1 MTHSQILRFLIPLC
15 LVSCN
20 SPQIEKEFPT
30 NEEQVAI
37 GFKASFYQSRAIA
50 TLTEVQSNGF
60 AVWGGYDGNNLF
72 DYDNDGN
79 PVKVTYNSSTQE
91 WGYGT
96 SKYWELDKQY
106 TFFATYPYDKYNG
119 SVTNENGTYMVTI
132 ETPED
137 ADTDY
142 LTASA
147 YADPNS
153 ANFNPEVA
161 LQFTHLMTRVNIKV
175 AQDFTTNEND
185 DFTVTKVTLTGI
197 KPNGNYQ
204 VTNAGTTSTGT
215 WIMENATTSFERT
228 FSETEQKTIRNQTDQ
243 ILSVWGENGLL
254 LIPQAITSASVKVRI
269 DYLFSMYQSEEEPKE
284 SSVEAYLPASADLW
298 QSGKIITYSTIIS
311 NENNISFLA
320 PTVEPW
326 GTPQSGGTIIIK

>member
-1 MTHSQILRFLIPLC
+1 MLCVITACSSSSVENIPTQEE
-15 LVSCN
+15 
-20 SPQIEKEFPT
+20 PQT
-30 NEEQVAI
+30 AI
-37 GFKASFYQSRAIA
+37 GFNAKVNSRALA
-50 TLTEVQSNGF
+50 DMDAVQSNGF
-60 AVWGGYDGNNLF
+60 AVWGGYDGANVF
-72 DYDNDGN
+72 SATHVTMDG
-79 PVKVTYNSSTQE
+79 T
-91 WGYGT
+91 WGYET
-96 SKYWELDKQY
+96 AKYWVLNKEY
-106 TFFATYPYDKYNG
+106 TFFATYPHTA
-119 SVTNENGTYMVTI
+119 SVTATNGTYKLDV
-132 ETPED
+132 ETPAA
-137 ADTDY
+137 ADLDI

-147 YADPNS
+147 YTDTNVS
-153 ANFNPEVA
+153 NFNPEVA
-161 LQFTHLMTRVNIKV
+161 LQFTHLMTRVNIKI
-175 AQDFTTNEND
+175 AQDFNTNKDD

-204 VTNAGTTSTGT
+204 VTNAGTTFTGT

-269 DYLFSMYQSEEEPKE
+269 DYLFSMNQSEEEPE
-284 SSVEAYLPASADLW
+284 EGSLEAYLPASADLW
-298 QSGKIITYSTIIS
+298 QPGKIITYSTIIS